1 MMGRNSVRSG
11 PGLNLVLCEIEY
23 RLLISVLSG
32 VYLCWLIVSTKV
44 FFGGSSHPLRT
55 YREVRQLDGVCQ
67 VLVQCRTK
75 KEIFILFRWEIVSS
89 NLIYYPH
96 NSPSYTTRHK

>member
-1 MMGRNSVRSG
+1 MTGRNSVRSG

-44 FFGGSSHPLRT
+44 FLAGHHTHSVRTEKFANWTVYAKSSCSAGQKKKSFSCFGGKS
-55 YREVRQLDGVCQ
+55 YR
-67 VLVQCRTK
+67 
-75 KEIFILFRWEIVSS
+75 
-89 NLIYYPH
+89 LI
-96 NSPSYTTRHK
+96 

>member
-44 FFGGSSHPLRT
+44 FFWRVITPTPYVQRSSLIGRCMPSPRT
-55 YREVRQLDGVCQ
+55 VQDKKRNLY
-67 VLVQCRTK
+67 LVSVGNR
-75 KEIFILFRWEIVSS
+75 IV
-89 NLIYYPH
+89 
-96 NSPSYTTRHK
+96 

>member
-1 MMGRNSVRSG
+1 MTGRNSVRSG

-44 FFGGSSHPLRT
+44 FFGHHTHSVRT
-55 YREVRQLDGVCQ
+55 EKFANWTVYAKSRTVQDKKRNLY
-67 VLVQCRTK
+67 LVSVGNR
-75 KEIFILFRWEIVSS
+75 IV
-89 NLIYYPH
+89 
-96 NSPSYTTRHK
+96 